1 MKEEFDIANI
11 IKAHRLNFTLF
22 NYLFTRSQLVILQK
36 QSEQVLDSEDEQ
48 NDYFND
54 DQPSGLSSIGQI
66 QNNLMHKLM
75 VNEKW
80 FANSSENIDDISLKS
95 HLTNVIRGKTSID
108 KKLQKAL
115 KVNDQQY
122 MMQ

>member
-1 MKEEFDIANI
+1 
-11 IKAHRLNFTLF
+11 
-22 NYLFTRSQLVILQK
+22 
-36 QSEQVLDSEDEQ
+36 
-48 NDYFND
+48 
-54 DQPSGLSSIGQI
+54 
-66 QNNLMHKLM
+66 M

-115 KVNDQQY
+115 KVNDQQD
-122 MMQ
+122 MMK